1 MSEDSL
7 NLVLQKQ
14 SNKTSSGIT
23 KLQIKS
29 EKHTSCGGIFP
40 IMEKFDRMLSHT
52 TQVMMHTWR
61 PSNLIL
67 DSLKSSWPFAYWLNL
82 HHGVREFRLLRL
94 HHKDSLRKRVFLER
108 YILNESGY
116 SDLMLNSN
124 SINNARECVF
134 ITYSLAHIGIMSY
147 FPKDLNILVM
157 HFFFCSMFGWT

>member
-1 MSEDSL
+1 MA
-7 NLVLQKQ
+7 K
-14 SNKTSSGIT
+14 I
-23 KLQIKS
+23 QIKS
-29 EKHTSCGGIFP
+29 EKLTSFGGIFP

-52 TQVMMHTWR
+52 TQVMMHTWW

-67 DSLKSSWPFAYWLNL
+67 GSLKSSWPFAYWLKL
-82 HHGVREFRLLRL
+82 HHGVRGFRLLRL
-94 HHKDSLRKRVFLER
+94 HHKDSLRKRVVLER

-116 SDLMLNSN
+116 SDLIRNSN